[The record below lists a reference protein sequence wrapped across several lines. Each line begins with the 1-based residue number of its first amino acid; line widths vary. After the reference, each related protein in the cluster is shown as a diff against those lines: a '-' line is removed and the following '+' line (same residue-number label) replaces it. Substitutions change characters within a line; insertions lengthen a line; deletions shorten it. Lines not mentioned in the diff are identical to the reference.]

1 MSSIFSES
9 DELGL
14 DPSLDD
20 FFANS
25 SFQNFS
31 SKKTETKTFFPEKKI
46 IKNFSQN
53 PIVAL
58 VESMKTSFLPREF
71 DADMIRQVL
80 IRSDEKYPFFLLRY
94 REASVLIGSAFGEV
108 EQAGKKYAI
117 FGDMRLP
124 FSEKG
129 RIQAWIVT
137 DESLDIDIFLLAL
150 EALDF
155 PMVYA
160 PQSLISRISDEIS
173 RRADLSRFLSKI
185 RFSKIFQE
193 SLKTEIAGIPFVF
206 GNASSGFEIGFYSGE
221 NIFFYQGKNSENLI
235 KCDQE
240 GFSLDNNHFLTGEI
254 VTFTGGNIS
263 KKSMKFT
270 FDTFYL
276 DEKSVG
282 TLAGYPFNDRKA
294 LSE

>member
-31 SKKTETKTFFPEKKI
+31 SKKTETKAFFPEKKI

-58 VESMKTSFLPREF
+58 VESMKTSFLPREL

-108 EQAGKKYAI
+108 EQAGKKYTI

-124 FSEKG
+124 FSEKN

-137 DESLDIDIFLLAL
+137 DEFLDIDIFLLAL

-160 PQSLISRISDEIS
+160 PQSFISRISDEILLRS
-173 RRADLSRFLSKI
+173 DSSRFLSKI

-193 SLKTEIAGIPFVF
+193 SLKTEIAGIPFIF

-282 TLAGYPFNDRKA
+282 TLAGYPFNDRKT